1 MLDAVGKSRLTI
13 VAGLLGVV
21 AVLGLLAI
29 FAESV
34 LLEIDEPIYEN
45 IDARQDIGRYGPDF
59 LNWLGRPMVIIPL
72 AMAIGLAMIRCRVMA
87 LAFPMAVV
95 AAGVSNLVLGW
106 IVRRDRPPFSAHVGE
121 VTSFPGGHFM
131 QMTLL
136 FGVLPVAAQI
146 ITGSR
151 RARNVVAVL
160 SAALLALILTD
171 TFRTG
176 GHWPTDQLAGFLIGA
191 SLVVALWA
199 IWRPGR
205 LHDSCKFNHSSV
217 KPSSETS

>member
-1 MLDAVGKSRLTI
+1 
-13 VAGLLGVV
+13 
-21 AVLGLLAI
+21 
-29 FAESV
+29 
-34 LLEIDEPIYEN
+34 
-45 IDARQDIGRYGPDF
+45 
-59 LNWLGRPMVIIPL
+59 
-72 AMAIGLAMIRCRVMA
+72 MAIGLAMIRCRVIA

-95 AAGVSNLVLGW
+95 IAGVSNLVLGW

-136 FGVLPVAAQI
+136 FGVLPIAAQI
-146 ITGSR
+146 MTGSR
-151 RARNVVAVL
+151 RVRNVVAVL
-160 SAALLALILTD
+160 SAGLLALVLTD

-199 IWRPGR
+199 MWRPGR

-217 KPSSETS
+217 KAT